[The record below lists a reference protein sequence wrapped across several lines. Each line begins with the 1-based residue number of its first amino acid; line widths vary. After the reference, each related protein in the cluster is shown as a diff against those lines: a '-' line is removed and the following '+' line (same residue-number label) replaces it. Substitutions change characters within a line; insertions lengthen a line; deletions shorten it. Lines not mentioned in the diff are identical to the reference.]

1 MKTIKILLLLCLG
14 LISRF
19 SMAQQEGS
27 DWIYCVIT
35 DEYNNAAYFTSV
47 FKGSYD
53 NIEQYES
60 AFTELIISKYGEEID
75 PGVHCTFE
83 EDKAAIE
90 DEFAQDVADNK
101 DFYENVLTFDLKTQ
115 QL

>member
-1 MKTIKILLLLCLG
+1 MKTIKVFLLLSLG

-19 SMAQQEGS
+19 SMAQQEGN

-47 FKGSYD
+47 FKGNYD
-53 NIEQYES
+53 YMDQYETV
-60 AFTELIISKYGEEID
+60 FEEFIISKYGEDVD

-83 EDKAAIE
+83 EEKELI
-90 DEFAQDVADNK
+90 DEAFAMDVADNK
-101 DFYENVLTFDLKTQ
+101 DFYENVLTFELTEH
-115 QL
+115 L